1 MYLDKNMTEK
11 DPLFTAALFPTGKIQ
26 KQLKCPKTE
35 KWMKKMW
42 FIYTMEYYSAIKKIE
57 IMSFAATW
65 MNAEIVMLSEVS
77 QTEMEQY
84 YMPSFICG
92 I

>member
-1 MYLDKNMTEK
+1 MTEK
-11 DPLFTAALFPTGKIQ
+11 DTCTPLLTAALFPTGKIQ

-35 KWMKKMW
+35 KWIKKMW
-42 FIYTMEYYSAIKKIE
+42 YIYTMEYYSGIKKIE

-77 QTEMEQY
+77 QTEMEKY